1 MLAGRVVLVP
11 LSVLALLSGCGRRDA
26 SVKEGQ
32 RRVVDLAGRSVAI
45 PEQVRRIGCMT
56 GASFEKALLVG
67 GAGKVVVKAATCPP
81 WARRAYPDIDKITS
95 LANSHA
101 LNLEEFQR
109 KRLDAL
115 FFWDDPHLLRR
126 LAESGIPVLVPQPTN
141 AANSLPGFVKRQ
153 KDEVLFYGKTLGK
166 DEEEKARE
174 WCRYYDAKVA
184 MVLSRTKEIP
194 SKKRPK
200 VYYLRGPKALNTH
213 GADGN
218 ISWYGEMAGGHMVV
232 RESSAKGIAELS
244 MEQILLWNPEV
255 ILVGRQYPASL
266 VRDDPSWKRV
276 LAVRSGRVYETPDG
290 VFWWDSG
297 SEGVLL
303 LLYMAKL
310 FHPDL
315 FADVDLRREVK
326 DYYSRFYHASLSD
339 REVDLLLAGKGPDG
353 SRGNR
358 LGN

>member
-1 MLAGRVVLVP
+1 MLASRGILLLLAA
-11 LSVLALLSGCGRRDA
+11 LSLLAGCEKRES
-26 SVKEGQ
+26 SVKEGE
-32 RRVVDLAGRSVAI
+32 RYVVDLAGRSVAI
-45 PEQVRRIGCMT
+45 PERVGRVGCMT

-81 WARRAYPDIDKITS
+81 WARRVYPDANRITA

-115 FFWDDPHLLRR
+115 FFWDDPSLLRR
-126 LAESGIPVLVPQPTN
+126 LAESGIPVLVPQPARSVT
-141 AANSLPGFVKRQ
+141 SQSEFVKKQ
-153 KDEVLFYGKTLGK
+153 KGEVTLYGKVLGK
-166 DEEEKARE
+166 DEEERARE

-184 MVLSRTKEIP
+184 MVLSRTKGIP
-194 SKKRPK
+194 SERRPK
-200 VYYLRGPKALNTH
+200 VYYVRGPKALNTH
-213 GADGN
+213 GADEN

-232 RESSAKGIAELS
+232 RESGAKGISESS

-266 VRDDPSWKRV
+266 VLDDNAWRRV
-276 LAVRSGRVYETPDG
+276 SAVRSGRVYETPDG

-315 FADVDLRREVK
+315 FADLDLHREVK
-326 DYYSRFYHASLSD
+326 EYYSHFYHVALSD
-339 REVDLLLAGKGPDG
+339 QEVELLLAGKGPDG
-353 SRGNR
+353 SRGNQ